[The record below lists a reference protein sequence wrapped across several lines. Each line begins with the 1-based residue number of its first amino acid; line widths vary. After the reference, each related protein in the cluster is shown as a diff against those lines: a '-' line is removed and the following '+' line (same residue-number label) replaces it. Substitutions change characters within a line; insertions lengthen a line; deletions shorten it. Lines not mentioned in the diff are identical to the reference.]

1 MLYVGKPILYS
12 LLVSNF
18 FNYFIF
24 FSYKIKIK
32 IASFDEAFLF
42 NININKYYYILE
54 NIQVKSNIILDSN
67 ISH

>member
-12 LLVSNF
+12 LLVSDF

-24 FSYKIKIK
+24 FSYKIK

-42 NININKYYYILE
+42 NININKYYYVLE
-54 NIQVKSNIILDSN
+54 NILVKSNIILDSN